1 MRRKGIIKNLF
12 EDKNITNTWWSSFVP
27 FCSDKSSVENITNQI
42 RNTTKEKENVW
53 NFLNILLFLS
63 NFKEIMFM
71 QNKTRICFNGLDVTK
86 PERKFV

>member
-12 EDKNITNTWWSSFVP
+12 EDKNITNTWW
-27 FCSDKSSVENITNQI
+27 SDKSSVENITNQI